1 MKYKASLESVQK
13 HKVPEWFHDA
23 KFGIFIHWGL
33 YSVPA
38 FAVTDRNFI
47 NSVESGEH
55 YAHNPYA
62 EWYLNSLRITG
73 SPTEKYHI
81 KTYGKQFHYDD
92 FVPIFNDAITNW
104 DPVEWADLFNKVGA
118 KYVVLGTKHHDGFLL
133 WSSKYPNPRKK
144 EFCANRDIVG
154 ELTKA
159 VKETG
164 LKMGFYYSGS
174 LDWSFNPNPITD
186 TKSFLTN
193 GNTTPEYVEYANNH
207 WYELIDRYEPIILW
221 NDIGYPP
228 GVNLNE
234 IFSYFYN
241 KHPDGVIN
249 NRWIQIPEQVRK
261 SLNTLSEDTLR
272 ENLKQAMTPKEKGEN
287 GTSRFLHYDFITP
300 EYTSINTIF
309 KTKWETCRGIGNS
322 FGYNQFETEDKYIK
336 SEELIKMFVDI
347 VSKNGNLL
355 LNVGPMADGTIPKI
369 QEKILREFGKWLE
382 INGEAIYGTRPWIK
396 AEGKTVEKI
405 KIRYTQNKDDLFVH
419 LLGKPKK
426 NEIII
431 KSFKIDSET
440 KIQIIGQDKS
450 LDWNQ
455 VGENIQV
462 IFPENVKDSP
472 VYVLKLMPK
481 PNV

>member
-1 MKYKASLESVQK
+1 MKYKATLESIQK

-38 FAVTDRNFI
+38 FAVTHRRFI
-47 NSVESGEH
+47 NSVESVDH
-55 YAHNPYA
+55 YANNPYA

-81 KTYGKQFHYDD
+81 KTYGKQFHYDEI
-92 FVPIFNDAITNW
+92 VPIFNDAINSW
-104 DPVEWADLFNKVGA
+104 DPIEWVELFNKVGA

-133 WSSKYPNPRKK
+133 WPSKYPNPRKK

-159 VKETG
+159 VKEKG

-272 ENLKQAMTPKEKGEN
+272 DNIKQAMTPKEKGEN

-322 FGYNQFETEDKYIK
+322 FGYNQYETEDDYIK

-396 AEGKTVEKI
+396 AEGKTIDNNE
-405 KIRYTQNKDDLFVH
+405 IRYTQKNDEFFIH
-419 LLGKPKK
+419 LLDKPKK

-431 KSFKIDSET
+431 KSLKIDNET
-440 KIQIIGQDKS
+440 KIQLLGQDKN

-455 VGENIQV
+455 VGENLQI
-462 IFPENVKDSP
+462 IFPENFKDSP

-481 PNV
+481 PTS